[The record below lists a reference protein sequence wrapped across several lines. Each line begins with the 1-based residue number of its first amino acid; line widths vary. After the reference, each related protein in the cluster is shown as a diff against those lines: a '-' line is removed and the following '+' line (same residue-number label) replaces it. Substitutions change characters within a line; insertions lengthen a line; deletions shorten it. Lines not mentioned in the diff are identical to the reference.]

1 MHANHSTVEKIT
13 IFSDISGS
21 NSSVDFCVGFTEM
34 SSDGTIWTQ
43 ASVELCV
50 TPDEAAKLR
59 LYTQTY
65 PICCTIS
72 NFFLLLTFLCYV
84 FMPDLR
90 GPLFGKIIMI
100 FIFCLFLAYASISVV
115 SFGHSRLVN
124 DRPSELDYSPIC
136 RILGFVVQFTYLQ
149 VSLSFRMFESPLILS
164 FEL

>member
-1 MHANHSTVEKIT
+1 
-13 IFSDISGS
+13 
-21 NSSVDFCVGFTEM
+21 M

-50 TPDEAAKLR
+50 TPEEAAKLR

-115 SFGHSRLVN
+115 SFGHSQLVN
-124 DRPSELDYSPIC
+124 DRPPELDYSPIC

-149 VSLSFRMFESPLILS
+149 VRMI
-164 FEL
+164 

>member
-1 MHANHSTVEKIT
+1 MMHANHSTVGKIT

-100 FIFCLFLAYASISVV
+100 FICFSIW
-115 SFGHSRLVN
+115 
-124 DRPSELDYSPIC
+124 
-136 RILGFVVQFTYLQ
+136 LGVYQSIQMNLC
-149 VSLSFRMFESPLILS
+149 
-164 FEL
+164 